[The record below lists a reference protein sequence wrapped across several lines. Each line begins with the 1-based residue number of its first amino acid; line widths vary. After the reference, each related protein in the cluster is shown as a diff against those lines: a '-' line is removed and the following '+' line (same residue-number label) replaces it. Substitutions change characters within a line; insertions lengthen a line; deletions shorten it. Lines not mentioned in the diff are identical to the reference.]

1 MDHFSELGLYLHGVW
16 YLVCTGYCLLP
27 SLPPNPDL
35 SPALLSPT
43 LSPSRL
49 DTPSPLPLGHD
60 ILVLNWVQPRTGTD
74 CRPEARERRWVGRRG
89 EGQDT
94 SFSTASLL
102 QMRLWL
108 DWHPPRTRVLERW
121 PLFQDSDSHQ
131 ALAFWCSFFL
141 LPLRP
146 LGWWCFLSF
155 LVPGASLPPIDSP
168 YFACSPINDSF
179 IKVPFRW

>member
-16 YLVCTGYCLLP
+16 YLVCTGYCLLL

-74 CRPEARERRWVGRRG
+74 CRPEARERRWVVRWG
-89 EGQDT
+89 EGQE
-94 SFSTASLL
+94 
-102 QMRLWL
+102 
-108 DWHPPRTRVLERW
+108 ERGAG
-121 PLFQDSDSHQ
+121 H
-131 ALAFWCSFFL
+131 FFL
-141 LPLRP
+141 HCQPAADEAVAGLASSQDQSA
-146 LGWWCFLSF
+146 GKM
-155 LVPGASLPPIDSP
+155 ASLPGLGLTPGIGILMLLLPVAPSALGVVMFPVLSCSWCLTTP
-168 YFACSPINDSF
+168 YWFPLLCL
-179 IKVPFRW
+179 PFHKWFLH